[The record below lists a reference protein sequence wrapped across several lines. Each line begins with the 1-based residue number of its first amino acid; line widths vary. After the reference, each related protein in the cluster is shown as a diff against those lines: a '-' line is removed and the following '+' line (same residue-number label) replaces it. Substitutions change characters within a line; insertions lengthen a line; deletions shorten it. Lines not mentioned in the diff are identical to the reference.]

1 MQPKAKKLTRGKKW
15 YESAQTVLLKDY
27 AERYGGTYIP
37 ASFKHWKYTG
47 EHVKIVSASGHET
60 LYISVTS
67 GNSNNSSSNSDTIR
81 LKYVYRPRR
90 KLQFVMVP
98 KKGLLISMMYRDMK
112 PVTMPN
118 SAMSKLF
125 KGVSTHP
132 SLLRTVLKYEGLAE
146 ELMIYFHASIKLQI
160 KDGKATLSWSESY
173 KKPDAE
179 IVNERVTV
187 LQYIIKALDEQN
199 VIYDMD

>member
-1 MQPKAKKLTRGKKW
+1 MQPKAKKLIRRKKW

-27 AERYGGTYIP
+27 AERYGGIYIP

-47 EHVKIVSASGHET
+47 EHVKIVSDSGHET

-67 GNSNNSSSNSDTIR
+67 GSSNNSSSNSETIR

-98 KKGLLISMMYRDMK
+98 KKGLLLNVMHRDMK

-118 SAMSKLF
+118 STMSKLF

-132 SLLRTVLKYEGLAE
+132 SLFRTVLKYDNLTE
-146 ELMIYFHASIKLQI
+146 ELMNYFYANIKLQI
-160 KDGKATLSWSESY
+160 KDGKATLCWTENY

-179 IVNERVTV
+179 AMNERVMA
-187 LQYIIKALDEQN
+187 LRYIIKALDEQN
-199 VIYDMD
+199 VIYDMA